1 MAKNKTPKTGL
12 TKKHWVGYAL
22 GDMGGCMTFALM
34 GSMVTR
40 YYTNVLHVD
49 TVVLAVLLA
58 VWNIWDAVNDPMM
71 GALMDKMFAKKQHPQ
86 G

>member
-1 MAKNKTPKTGL
+1 MSKKPKSGL

-58 VWNIWDAVNDPMM
+58 VWNIRGMDRADCRLMM
-71 GALMDKMFAKKQHPQ
+71 AMLPRTSAYI
-86 G
+86 